1 MVILDSSIV
10 NIKSQHKDLE
20 MLAVEGD
27 QIIGICERKPYIA
40 QVTGGFSF
48 RRLTDE
54 DRPLYERV
62 LEAKRQIKDGK
73 KLVTAEQLIV
83 QRLNYSKWRMS
94 SREVPDYEATETK
107 LTGWKWLSAK
117 LRKQETVI
125 HGKREVGSH
134 MEFHCTHEPAIAYK
148 MAWRNDMDMIDQ
160 YLKVNFKVWA
170 QLTHEYGFK
179 EAEEQKV
186 KLAKA
191 ILETDESCCRY
202 FMSRAKEESSPEIL
216 YTKGELWQST
226 IVRAFLSQLEPAD
239 KLTKMLKAELE
250 WPGEAKDRSG
260 AYIHIGSDT
269 LEDLI
274 TKYARK

>member
-27 QIIGICERKPYIA
+27 QIIGICEDEPYIA

-83 QRLNYSKWRMS
+83 QRLNYSKWNMS
-94 SREVPDYEATETK
+94 SREVPDYEVTETK

-117 LRKQETVI
+117 LKKQETVV
-125 HGKREVGSH
+125 HEKRKVGSH
-134 MEFHCTHEPAIAYK
+134 MEFSWTHETAITYK
-148 MAWRNDMDMIDQ
+148 IVWRNDMDVIDQ
-160 YLKVNFKVWA
+160 YLKVNFNVFATIAYPK
-170 QLTHEYGFK
+170 K
-179 EAEEQKV
+179 AEEQRV
-186 KLAKA
+186 MLAKA
-191 ILETDESCCRY
+191 ILADENCCKY
-202 FMSRAKEESSPEIL
+202 FTSRAKEESSPEIL

>member
-27 QIIGICERKPYIA
+27 QIIGICEDEPYIA

-73 KLVTAEQLIV
+73 KLVTAEQLIN
-83 QRLNYSKWRMS
+83 QRLNYSKWSMS

-117 LRKQETVI
+117 LKRQETVI
-125 HGKREVGSH
+125 HGKRKVGSH
-134 MEFHCTHEPAIAYK
+134 MEFGWTHETAITYK
-148 MAWRNDMDMIDQ
+148 AAWRNDMDLIDQ
-160 YLKVNFKVWA
+160 YLKVNFNVFATIAYPK
-170 QLTHEYGFK
+170 K
-179 EAEEQKV
+179 AEEQRAM
-186 KLAKA
+186 LAKA
-191 ILETDESCCRY
+191 ILVDESCCKY
-202 FMSRAKEESSPEIL
+202 FTSRAKEESSPEIL